1 MWKFSSFQGVV
12 MIVLNFDEYN
22 LNRKAI
28 LREVP
33 TSVFVYPTDTI
44 YGIGCSALNDKL
56 VEKIRKLKQ
65 SAQPF
70 SVIVP
75 NKEWIYDNCVVTEE
89 AEEWIRKLPGPYTLL
104 LKLKN
109 KKAVAK
115 NVHNYDM
122 NGDVVIGIRMPNH
135 WFLSISYTLKMPIVT
150 TSANV
155 TGQNFMTSLD
165 DLDTAIRNGVDY
177 VFYEGPKNGRPSTI
191 VHLGGDKVRI
201 LPRIAAKSSHRNI
214 AFPIEEINIA
224 QKK

>member
-1 MWKFSSFQGVV
+1 

-28 LREVP
+28 LKEVP
-33 TSVFVYPTDTI
+33 SSVFVYPTDTI
-44 YGIGCSALNDKL
+44 YGIGCSALNEKAVD
-56 VEKIRKLKQ
+56 KIRKLKK

-75 NKEWIYDNCVVTEE
+75 SKEWIYENCIVTEE

-115 NVHNYDM
+115 NVHNYDI
-122 NGDVVIGIRMPNH
+122 NGDVIVGVRMPNH
-135 WFLSISYTLKMPIVT
+135 WFLAISYTLKLPIVT

-155 TGQNFMTSLD
+155 TSQNFMTSLD
-165 DLDTAIRNGVDY
+165 DLDPSIRNGVDY
-177 VFYEGPKNGRPSTI
+177 VFYEGPKKGNPSTI
-191 VHLGGDKVRI
+191 VNLGGDRATV
-201 LPRIAAKSSHRNI
+201 LPRTGLKSSHKTI
-214 AFPIEEINIA
+214 AFPLEEINISR
-224 QKK
+224 K

>member
-1 MWKFSSFQGVV
+1 

-22 LNRKAI
+22 VNRKTI
-28 LREVP
+28 LKEVP
-33 TSVFVYPTDTI
+33 NSVFVYPTDTI

-56 VEKIRKLKQ
+56 VDKVRKLKH
-65 SAQPF
+65 SSQPF

-75 NKEWIYDNCVVTEE
+75 SKEWIYENCVVTEE

-122 NGDVVIGIRMPNH
+122 NGDVIIGVRMPNH
-135 WFLSISYTLKMPIVT
+135 WFLVLAYTLKIPIVT

-155 TGQNFMTSLD
+155 TGQNFMTSLE
-165 DLDTAIRNGVDY
+165 DLDSTIRQGVDY
-177 VFYEGPKNGRPSTI
+177 VFYDGPKKGTPSTI
-191 VHLGGDKVRI
+191 VYLGGEKTKVF
-201 LPRIAAKSSHRNI
+201 PRTAQKSSHKNI
-214 AFPIEEINIA
+214 AFPLEEI
-224 QKK
+224 KTVRK

>member
-1 MWKFSSFQGVV
+1 M

-22 LNRKAI
+22 LNRKTI
-28 LREVP
+28 LKEVP
-33 TSVFVYPTDTI
+33 SAIFIYPTDTI
-44 YGIGCSALNDKL
+44 YGIGCNALDEKK
-56 VEKIRKLKQ
+56 VDKIRKLKN

-75 NKEWIYDNCVVTEE
+75 SKEWIYNNCVVTEE

-122 NGDVVIGIRMPNH
+122 DGEVVLGIRMPNH
-135 WFLSISYTLKMPIVT
+135 WFLSLSYVLKLPIVT
-150 TSANV
+150 TSANI

-165 DLDTAIRNGVDY
+165 DLDPILRNNVDY
-177 VFYEGPKNGRPSTI
+177 VFYEGPKKGTPSTI
-191 VHLGGDKVRI
+191 VSLAGEKVQVH
-201 LPRIAAKSSHRNI
+201 PRTGKSSLHKKIN
-214 AFPIEEINIA
+214 FPLEEI
-224 QKK
+224 QTVEGK